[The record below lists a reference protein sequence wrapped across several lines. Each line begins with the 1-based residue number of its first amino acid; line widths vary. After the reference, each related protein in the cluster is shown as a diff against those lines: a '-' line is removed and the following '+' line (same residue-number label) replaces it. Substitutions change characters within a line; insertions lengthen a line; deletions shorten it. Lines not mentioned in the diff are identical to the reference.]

1 MTRLPSPPQPWKSG
15 DPLTAKHLDYN
26 RNVLAELIRH
36 KAPVQEDEPPQDA
49 DETSAIGEMS
59 YIAKQTREEVL
70 TLTDDAGSDVGTVT
84 IEITTAV
91 QVRDQGT
98 ARWIYLE

>member
-1 MTRLPSPPQPWKSG
+1 MRKIPAEPIPWKSG
-15 DPLTAKHLDYN
+15 DPLTARHLDTN
-26 RNVLAELIRH
+26 RRVLADLVQHR
-36 KAPVQEDEPPQDA
+36 APQQQDEPPRDA
-49 DETSAIGEMS
+49 SETSAIGEMS

-84 IEITTAV
+84 IEIITAV